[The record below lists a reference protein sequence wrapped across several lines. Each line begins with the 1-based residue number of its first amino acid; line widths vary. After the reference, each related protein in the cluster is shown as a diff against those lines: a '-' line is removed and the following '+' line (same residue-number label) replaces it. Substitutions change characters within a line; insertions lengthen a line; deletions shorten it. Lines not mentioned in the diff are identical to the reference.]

1 MEAEFL
7 FKSQFD
13 RSMKLLVGGIIFAFS
28 IQPLFNAS
36 VPRALVNP
44 PDPWVYNIPKNVV
57 SLIHFSNK
65 SMNLKRLYFQPDLI
79 RFYGYPLE
87 EHQVETEDGYILTLH
102 RIPYHTRYEIVLFTF
117 EWF

>member
-57 SLIHFSNK
+57 SLIHFQTN
-65 SMNLKRLYFQPDLI
+65 Q
-79 RFYGYPLE
+79 
-87 EHQVETEDGYILTLH
+87 
-102 RIPYHTRYEIVLFTF
+102 
-117 EWF
+117 